1 MMKLGTA
8 VTILSEVYKPIS
20 QWSDSLEIPRDLP
33 KNETIQEAWSVVVK
47 FRRKHARTHRTSRV
61 YHSKNFDKI
70 LPRRDEL
77 IEDIKSGMTLWEL
90 DKKYD
95 VINIYQLFTRLDVKW
110 IYQRYA
116 FLKRCVY
123 AIKDGKVMVFD
134 NIEKTCRHF
143 KIGNTNFDKKY
154 IRNGKTLQGYRLYR
168 YKGFIKVYSDHD
180 KIFEEIIQKNNI

>member
-1 MMKLGTA
+1 MMKLGMA

-20 QWSDSLEIPRDLP
+20 QWSNNIEPPRDLP
-33 KNETIQEAWSVVVK
+33 KNEIVQEAWSVVVK
-47 FRRKHARTHRTSRV
+47 FRKKHARTHRTNRV
-61 YHSKNFDKI
+61 YKSKNFDKI

-77 IEDIKSGMTLWEL
+77 IADIKSGMTLAEL
-90 DKKYD
+90 DDKYN

-123 AIKDGKVMVFD
+123 AIKDDKVMVFD
-134 NIEKTCRHF
+134 NVEKTCRHF

-168 YKGFIKVYSDHD
+168 YKGFIEVYSDYD
-180 KIFEEIIQKNNI
+180 EVFEEIIKKNNL